1 MLPGGRALKA
11 RLEAEAAVEVEAEV
25 DSEAE
30 AEAASLPGTPSPAEA
45 TPPPGQAESPIRG
58 SIPDAAASARPAAAA
73 AAAEEERDRAGAAEP
88 AGSHYLADR
97 TQRGLWSPSS
107 SERSLRSPRDVHG
120 SGAGADGGL
129 ALSFQSPPRTVDSL
143 LRSPLSGSRAPTP
156 AAAGS
161 AKVGTRSARK
171 RLSYD
176 SAAAAASSA
185 ASPARTSRR
194 GSREALLAEAPP
206 RMTPSRTPVTVF
218 ECQSEVRRL
227 RIVLRE
233 KDCRIMV
240 SAGAQP
246 ERRPGGFDSLCRK
259 SVPREIL
266 GPLFRPDGAGGRG
279 PGVRR
284 LTLSTTTSS
293 LARAGPAG
301 EPEV

>member
-11 RLEAEAAVEVEAEV
+11 RLEAAAEVEVEAEV

-58 SIPDAAASARPAAAA
+58 SIPDAAANARPAAAA
-73 AAAEEERDRAGAAEP
+73 AAEEEGDRAGAAEP

-120 SGAGADGGL
+120 SGAGANGGL

-240 SAGAQP
+240 SAGARP
-246 ERRPGGFDSLCRK
+246 ERRAGGFDSLCRK

-266 GPLFRPDGAGGRG
+266 GTLFRPDGAGGRG

>member
-58 SIPDAAASARPAAAA
+58 SIPDAAANARPAAAA
-73 AAAEEERDRAGAAEP
+73 AAEEEGDRAGAAESP

-246 ERRPGGFDSLCRK
+246 ERRPGGSTLSAGNRCPGRFWD
-259 SVPREIL
+259 PFF
-266 GPLFRPDGAGGRG
+266 GPMGRAGGARG
-279 PGVRR
+279 SGD
-284 LTLSTTTSS
+284 
-293 LARAGPAG
+293 
-301 EPEV
+301 

>member
-11 RLEAEAAVEVEAEV
+11 RLEAEAEVEVEAEV

-58 SIPDAAASARPAAAA
+58 SIPDAAANARPAAAA
-73 AAAEEERDRAGAAEP
+73 EAEEERDRAGAAEP

-120 SGAGADGGL
+120 SGAGANGGL

-240 SAGAQP
+240 SAGARP
-246 ERRPGGFDSLCRK
+246 ERRPGWFDPLCRK

-266 GPLFRPDGAGGRG
+266 GPFFRSDGAGRRG